1 MVKENASVSDVWTSN
16 TIKLAVILHCCC
28 HIKMLLLALT
38 LTIALRTKTL
48 KVSEITKHVK
58 KPIPYKF
65 LLPDQLPCVIP
76 KCCD

>member
-28 HIKMLLLALT
+28 LIKMLLLTLP
-38 LTIALRTKTL
+38 LTIALRIKRL
-48 KVSEITKHVK
+48 KVSEIKKGK
-58 KPIPYKF
+58 KPIPLKF